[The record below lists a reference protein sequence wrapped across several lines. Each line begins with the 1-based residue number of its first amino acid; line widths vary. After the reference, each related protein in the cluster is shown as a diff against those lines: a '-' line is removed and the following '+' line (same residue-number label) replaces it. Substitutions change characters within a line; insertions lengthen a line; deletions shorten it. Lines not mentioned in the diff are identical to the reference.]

1 MMNIFFVRIGH
12 TIRSV
17 VCLQVVVAGHID
29 FVTDVAAG
37 HYGASVTEPESAN
50 VCLHFLD
57 ILCDVVDLLCEG
69 LDDLLSLIDGMASE
83 HDNDEDVQDGALQA
97 TLGLQHRQVVMHAE
111 PTASNVVV
119 AWLCS
124 SDPVVSYMYG
134 ALWWS
139 RACWLGGG
147 TVTVQLGARQLLVGR
162 HGAFGRFG
170 GPGGQ

>member
-1 MMNIFFVRIGH
+1 MCLPCDDEYFFFVRIGH

-83 HDNDEDVQDGALQA
+83 HDNDEGVQDGALQA
-97 TLGLQHRQVVMHAE
+97 TLGLQHRQVGSDACRANSEQRSGCM
-111 PTASNVVV
+111 VVF
-119 AWLCS
+119 
-124 SDPVVSYMYG
+124 
-134 ALWWS
+134 
-139 RACWLGGG
+139 
-147 TVTVQLGARQLLVGR
+147 Q
-162 HGAFGRFG
+162 
-170 GPGGQ
+170 